1 MYILLI
7 FNDPN
12 CEKINCFMKFNK
24 INEIIKWSNGII
36 RYSDVKKKTRVYK
49 TRKSFF
55 RVLFVSNEDEELY
68 FKYQYIDLRKI
79 FRDNEN

>member
-24 INEIIKWSNGII
+24 INEIITWSNGII

-68 FKYQYIDLRKI
+68 FKYQYIDLRKV
-79 FRDNEN
+79 

>member
-1 MYILLI
+1 MYILII

-12 CEKINCFMKFNK
+12 CDKINCIMKFNK
-24 INEIIKWSNGII
+24 INEIIIWSKGII

-55 RVLFVSNEDEELY
+55 RVLYVSTEDELLY
-68 FKYQYIDLRKI
+68 FQYQYVDLRKL
-79 FRDNEN
+79 FER

>member
-1 MYILLI
+1 MYILII

-12 CEKINCFMKFNK
+12 CDKINCFIKFNK
-24 INEIIKWSNGII
+24 INEIIIWSKGII

-55 RVLFVSNEDEELY
+55 RVLYVSNEDEALY
-68 FKYQYIDLRKI
+68 FQYQYVDLRKSY
-79 FRDNEN
+79 